1 MIEKLFT
8 AMYADENKLT
18 LRTILVMSYFLVM
31 KWVFLTSTLIIL
43 ILMILIMK
51 KMVLILLFLS
61 DFWLVV
67 LNLKN
72 AEHLKND
79 K

>member
-8 AMYADENKLT
+8 AMYGDENKLT
-18 LRTILVMSYFLVM
+18 LMTILVMSYFLVM
-31 KWVFLTSTLIIL
+31 KWVFLTSTLITLIL
-43 ILMILIMK
+43 IILIMK